1 MTHIERGG
9 EPLGP
14 GILQDGEYSARLLKE
29 TLKTVTRQSALDNT
43 GAICVPAAELA
54 NPSGQM
60 RDLPELQPLIL
71 TAQKYLQPYAKHR
84 PGSEVLASKPLAA
97 RLSPTR
103 IAGKSPESLRK
114 GGRGWEPSQA
124 LRSQRF
130 PSSHRAF
137 PLLYY
142 PAATQPRARACL
154 SLLVLSNTIV
164 SPPRVLRHG
173 RAAPAWL
180 RAFICYGNALL
191 SKDPFMPPAAPRHLP
206 EPSSAAGSPTS
217 RQPCREGGAGTFS
230 GRRSERSRSVEGTE
244 QPPPSF
250 INAARE
256 PGAGGP
262 PFPPPRPRPQL
273 RPRGCARRQL

>member
-1 MTHIERGG
+1 MTHVERGG

-14 GILQDGEYSARLLKE
+14 GILQDGDYSARLLKE

-43 GAICVPAAELA
+43 GAICVPAAELELA
-54 NPSGQM
+54 NPSGQTH
-60 RDLPELQPLIL
+60 DLPELQLLIL
-71 TAQKYLQPYAKHR
+71 TAQKYLQPYAKRR
-84 PGSEVLASKPLAA
+84 PGSEVLASKLLAA

-114 GGRGWEPSQA
+114 GGGGWEPSQA

-154 SLLVLSNTIV
+154 SFLVLSNTIV

-173 RAAPAWL
+173 RAAPA
-180 RAFICYGNALL
+180 
-191 SKDPFMPPAAPRHLP
+191 
-206 EPSSAAGSPTS
+206 
-217 RQPCREGGAGTFS
+217 
-230 GRRSERSRSVEGTE
+230 
-244 QPPPSF
+244 
-250 INAARE
+250 
-256 PGAGGP
+256 
-262 PFPPPRPRPQL
+262 
-273 RPRGCARRQL
+273 